1 MDAPI
6 LVTPA
11 AAPQET
17 QSVKWK
23 AHKKLRSENAIAVMQ
38 AAIQLIPPKHLLKSE
53 AGKHYD

>member
-1 MDAPI
+1 MDAPT

-23 AHKKLRSENAIAVMQ
+23 AYKKLRNENAIA
-38 AAIQLIPPKHLLKSE
+38 II
-53 AGKHYD
+53 